1 MNDYSMLQFALAR
14 GISEIT
20 IKKAIAF
27 IEYNRLSWDVFVN
40 DGGLLQQFGLNKD
53 KIETI
58 YAARQQAEILYDSLV
73 SKGIKLLAENEKNIL
88 NI

>member
-1 MNDYSMLQFALAR
+1 MLQFALAR
-14 GISEIT
+14 GIGEIT

-40 DGGLLQQFGLNKD
+40 DGGLLQQCGLNKD
-53 KIETI
+53 KIENI

-73 SKGIKLLAENEKNIL
+73 SKGIKLLAENENNIL